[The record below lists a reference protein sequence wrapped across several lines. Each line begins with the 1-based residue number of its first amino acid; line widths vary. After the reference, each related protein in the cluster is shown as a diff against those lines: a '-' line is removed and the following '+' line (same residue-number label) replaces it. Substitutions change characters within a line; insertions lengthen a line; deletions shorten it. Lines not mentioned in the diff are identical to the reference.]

1 MTSRSCFLPTA
12 IAMNKLLFLLLCLGL
27 ALPLPAQNLGGGLIL
42 GFNASQVDGDAVG
55 GFRQFG
61 LSGGAFVTY
70 ELGDQLHLQPEILYD
85 QLGSRDRGG
94 FFSLRTTHIS
104 VPVLLAY
111 TLPMDLGSGAQDITL
126 EAGPV
131 IGILLVA
138 RDNNSGA
145 DYTNTYTNPDFRA
158 VVGGEYRFS
167 DRWAFHMRW
176 GYSIVSFLR
185 SGPRPIYLS
194 INAPGLYH
202 HYVQFSMRY
211 YLGGG

>member
-1 MTSRSCFLPTA
+1 MKKLFALLLP
-12 IAMNKLLFLLLCLGL
+12 ILLFSL
-27 ALPLPAQNLGGGLIL
+27 LPAQNLGGGLIL

-61 LSGGAFVTY
+61 LSGGGFVTY
-70 ELGDQLHLQPEILYD
+70 RIHEQMHLQPEILYD

-104 VPVLLAY
+104 IPVLFAY
-111 TLPMDLGSGAQDITL
+111 TLPVDLGSGYQDLIL

-131 IGILLVA
+131 VGVLLAA

-145 DYTNTYTNPDFRA
+145 NYTSTYTNPDFRA

-185 SGPRPIYLS
+185 SGSRPIYLS

-202 HYVQFSMRY
+202 HYVQFSLRRY
-211 YLGGG
+211 LSRR

>member
-1 MTSRSCFLPTA
+1 MK
-12 IAMNKLLFLLLCLGL
+12 KLLFLLLTGL
-27 ALPLPAQNLGGGLIL
+27 LWGGVAAQNLGGGLAL

-55 GFRQFG
+55 GFRQIGFS
-61 LSGGAFVTY
+61 LGGFVTY
-70 ELGDQLHLQPEILYD
+70 PLNDQLHLQPEIIFD
-85 QLGSRDRGG
+85 QLGSRDRNG

-104 VPVLLAY
+104 VPLLLAY
-111 TLPMDLGSGAQDITL
+111 DLPLDLGDGEQRIML

-131 IGILLVA
+131 VGILLAA
-138 RDNNSGA
+138 RDQNTGA

-158 VVGGEYRFS
+158 VIGGEYRFT

-211 YLGGG
+211 YLSR